1 MRGEGLYTFLFTL
14 IYCIVGEFTPS
25 YSRRS
30 MNSGGEF
37 TTRSIHTVG
46 EFTQVFSSQVEAALN
61 AADGNVQRAAN
72 YLLG

>member
-1 MRGEGLYTFLFTL
+1 
-14 IYCIVGEFTPS
+14 
-25 YSRRS
+25 